1 MTSNVR
7 SFPCASFALKR
18 TTKPPPK
25 SRRNQLERETTGNR
39 RRNRLASSSSSPEL
53 SEANTNEKNE
63 RNENGEEKTNE
74 TIATS
79 TKTSRVVDFVAAWDL
94 LSGRLAES
102 SMLRSEDESDDI
114 ASSNSP
120 SREMLLAALAL
131 AIPKLQ
137 RMPSL
142 VLDDFNRRHEFR
154 TNRKEKDD
162 ELNGRCP
169 RERAVAMC
177 TQLIDLG
184 MDAECCSAGLLRDA
198 SLANEISLE
207 TIEQQLGSGVVR
219 VAHDCQ
225 RLRDLPERLRNN
237 NNNNNASS
245 ENTTTFNSNDTSSS
259 SSSTKNNNN
268 TNSNNNQ
275 KMLLCDDEYAEKM
288 RTFLLTF
295 HDQRAIVVELAS
307 RLDILQHSR
316 EIFKSTVR
324 LQQFALETMKVYAPL
339 ASALHCG
346 QLSAELEDAA
356 FRALFPK
363 SYESLDK
370 WLRQTEKDDARKLER
385 ARQVLLEKMSKDAVL
400 MRVLI
405 KDDEVYEELLKTSAK
420 MAKTSDDKKSGT
432 STSNSGSDGG
442 ENNNNYP
449 ASLRVALN
457 SALTVSAR
465 RKSRFSSMKKIL
477 RDGRDRAKLRD
488 LLGVRVILNP
498 QKGSIADIDLKSAD
512 MACYRAQQ
520 IAHAT
525 FSAVKG
531 RTKDYVAKPKKN
543 GYQSLHSA
551 LIVSDDTDD
560 TEDIEDDD
568 PSAKNKNDSPS
579 SSSSNDNNHNNNSHN
594 NGSRTTIEL
603 QIRTRRMHASA
614 EIGNAAHSSYKGG
627 FTEGDPGAAKTLK
640 DLVDAANIAA
650 YEKFGDF
657 TDDSLRY
664 EGGNDTYN
672 PDAEDALFRAFDVD
686 KSGSVSVEELKQ
698 TIETIWLNDDD
709 SDDVNDVYDDE
720 GENATTKTTT
730 ETAETLMK
738 MLDVDADG
746 KISPEEFKKFRE
758 FASTFKACSN
768 ADEKQSERIRK
779 AVEVEMSSVDDDDED
794 DEDDDGDEEEI
805 VVVDAII
812 ESTVKIDDGKSRIE
826 EGSGLASTS
835 NSARRRIIRGQQQ
848 QQQTQQK
855 VKDDDEID
863 VDRLVKEVISASGSF
878 DAISSSQDVSSDE
891 KEEKEEIL
899 QQSSSTTTMKTSIH
913 DVTDDDDIN
922 EKNEK
927 EDEEENDEE
936 KKEGATAAQPSS
948 SSPEKTISPDQIISQ
963 SYVLISDS
971 DASSRKA
978 REALKDPLGG
988 VVEWQLIW
996 DLQRAGRAETARQ
1009 LFYQRTTRTPSNV
1022 QLWEQWA
1029 RFELLQGDQERSR
1042 GLYKTALLHS
1052 EGDAA
1057 VRGASLR
1064 KWATMEFG
1072 AKNFEESTSL
1082 FKRCVSV
1089 YDDEICGPSLGSSSS
1104 LSSSSCDYP
1113 PKGEIMKNL
1122 VEGRLVALHA
1132 WAKGEFRRGNVE
1144 EARRVLKLCADHVN
1158 ETDTEPIARELCATE
1173 NVEYSSEIFK
1183 DVKILRASPHVAHLY
1198 AQLDES
1204 EGQLKPALRKYRF
1217 ASRIFPNDAYIL
1229 QSFAEALA
1237 RRGHVV
1243 NSRKTFKEAI
1253 EKFPQNHV
1261 LATSFAIAES
1271 KLFLSKGKE
1280 TVARSEFA
1288 RAASLAPWSV
1298 QVWSA
1303 WGQFEYAKSHV
1314 DAAKRLFERA
1324 VEAELGNSRAL
1335 IGLAKCYDEMELFDK
1350 CRETLELAMLSN
1362 PDSWGVFHESAKLY
1376 EKRGNAAK
1384 ASHLYNKA
1392 KALGMKTSV
1401 KKNNLLAPTNTTSTS
1416 YNNKNKRGTWAP
1428 DERNKTEEQAQ
1439 IAVDRIRARKYASG
1453 SGSGKRDPVV
1463 KFFDE
1468 RSSSSAFSADGGSA
1482 DDYYREAFPNAYEY
1496 DEEEDLVPAENDAS
1510 ASSGSNRRYNNK
1522 KN

>member
-1 MTSNVR
+1 MR
-7 SFPCASFALKR
+7 SFPRASFALQR
-18 TTKPPPK
+18 TTKPPP
-25 SRRNQLERETTGNR
+25 NQLERDRPTGNR

-79 TKTSRVVDFVAAWDL
+79 TKTSRVVDFVAAWDV
-94 LSGRLAES
+94 LSERLAES
-102 SMLRSEDESDDI
+102 SILRSEMDESDDV

-137 RMPSL
+137 RMPPIF
-142 VLDDFNRRHEFR
+142 LDDFNRRHEFR
-154 TNRKEKDD
+154 TNGKEKDD

-420 MAKTSDDKKSGT
+420 MAKTSDDKKSGNGIST
-432 STSNSGSDGG
+432 STSNSGGG
-442 ENNNNYP
+442 ENNNYP

-560 TEDIEDDD
+560 DNEDDD
-568 PSAKNKNDSPS
+568 PSEKSKNDSPS
-579 SSSSNDNNHNNNSHN
+579 SSSSYDNNHNNSHN

-848 QQQTQQK
+848 QQTQQK

-927 EDEEENDEE
+927 KDEEENDEE

-1158 ETDTEPIARELCATE
+1158 ETDTEPIARELCAME

>member
-1 MTSNVR
+1 MTTTSS
-7 SFPCASFALKR
+7 SFSFVSAAAKR
-18 TTKPPPK
+18 TTKPPS
-25 SRRNQLERETTGNR
+25 SRRNHLEHATGNR
-39 RRNRLASSSSSPEL
+39 RRNRRHASSSSSPL
-53 SEANTNEKNE
+53 SEANDEKNE
-63 RNENGEEKTNE
+63 DENEERMSE
-74 TIATS
+74 TIP

-94 LSGRLAES
+94 LSGRLSES
-102 SMLRSEDESDDI
+102 SIMRSEDESDEI
-114 ASSNSP
+114 ANAASP

-154 TNRKEKDD
+154 KNRKEKDD

-237 NNNNNASS
+237 NNNASS
-245 ENTTTFNSNDTSSS
+245 ANTTFNSNDTSSS
-259 SSSTKNNNN
+259 SSSTNNNN
-268 TNSNNNQ
+268 NNNSNNQ

-370 WLRQTEKDDARKLER
+370 WLRQTEKDDARKLKR

-420 MAKTSDDKKSGT
+420 MAKTTADSNRRSSDDKKKG
-432 STSNSGSDGG
+432 DGG
-442 ENNNNYP
+442 GENNNYP

-520 IAHAT
+520 IAHAA

-560 TEDIEDDD
+560 TDDIEDDD

-709 SDDVNDVYDDE
+709 SDDVNDVYDEE
-720 GENATTKTTT
+720 GENTTTKTTT

-794 DEDDDGDEEEI
+794 DEDDDGDEEEEEI
-805 VVVDAII
+805 VVVDAVL
-812 ESTVKIDDGKSRIE
+812 ESTVKIDDGKSMIE

-848 QQQTQQK
+848 QQTQQK
-855 VKDDDEID
+855 VKDNDEID

-899 QQSSSTTTMKTSIH
+899 QQSSSTIIH

-927 EDEEENDEE
+927 KDEE
-936 KKEGATAAQPSS
+936 KNDETKEGAKAAQPSS
-948 SSPEKTISPDQIISQ
+948 SSPEKTLSPDQIISQ

-978 REALKDPLGG
+978 REALKDPLGV

-1217 ASRIFPNDAYIL
+1217 ANRIFPNDAYIL

-1335 IGLAKCYDEMELFDK
+1335 IGLAKCHDEMELFDK

-1392 KALGMKTSV
+1392 KALGMKSSV
-1401 KKNNLLAPTNTTSTS
+1401 KKNNLLATTTTTSTS
-1416 YNNKNKRGTWAP
+1416 YNNRNKRGTWAP

-1496 DEEEDLVPAENDAS
+1496 DEEEDLVPAENDAF

>member
-1 MTSNVR
+1 MR
-7 SFPCASFALKR
+7 SFPRASFALQR
-18 TTKPPPK
+18 TTKPPP
-25 SRRNQLERETTGNR
+25 NQLERDRPTGNR

-79 TKTSRVVDFVAAWDL
+79 TKTSRVVDFVAAWDV
-94 LSGRLAES
+94 LSERLAES
-102 SMLRSEDESDDI
+102 SILRSEMDESDDV

-137 RMPSL
+137 RMPHI
-142 VLDDFNRRHEFR
+142 VLDDFNRRREFR
-154 TNRKEKDD
+154 AKNRKEKDD
-162 ELNGRCP
+162 ALNGRCP

-225 RLRDLPERLRNN
+225 RLRDLPERLRN

-560 TEDIEDDD
+560 DNEDDD
-568 PSAKNKNDSPS
+568 PSEKSKNDSPS
-579 SSSSNDNNHNNNSHN
+579 SSSSYDNNHNNSHN

-794 DEDDDGDEEEI
+794 DEDDDDDGDEEEI

-812 ESTVKIDDGKSRIE
+812 ESTVKIDDGKSIIE
-826 EGSGLASTS
+826 EGSGPASTS
-835 NSARRRIIRGQQQ
+835 NSARRRIIRGQ

-899 QQSSSTTTMKTSIH
+899 QQSSSTTTMKTSIR

-927 EDEEENDEE
+927 KGEEKNKEE
-936 KKEGATAAQPSS
+936 KKEGAKAAQPSS

-1104 LSSSSCDYP
+1104 SSSSSCDYP

-1243 NSRKTFKEAI
+1243 NSRKTFKETI

>member
-1 MTSNVR
+1 MTSNVS
-7 SFPCASFALKR
+7 SFSLAVVASQR
-18 TTKPPPK
+18 RTKPPPK
-25 SRRNQLERETTGNR
+25 SRRNQLERDATGNR
-39 RRNRLASSSSSPEL
+39 RRNRLASSSSSPGL
-53 SEANTNEKNE
+53 SEANNNEKNE
-63 RNENGEEKTNE
+63 SENEEKTNE
-74 TIATS
+74 TIAG

-102 SMLRSEDESDDI
+102 SVLRSEDESDDI

-137 RMPSL
+137 RMPPI

-237 NNNNNASS
+237 NNNNNNNASS
-245 ENTTTFNSNDTSSS
+245 PSANATFNSNDTSSS

-560 TEDIEDDD
+560 DNEDDD
-568 PSAKNKNDSPS
+568 PSEKSKNDSPS
-579 SSSSNDNNHNNNSHN
+579 SSSSYDNNHNNSHN

-709 SDDVNDVYDDE
+709 SDDVSDVYDEE

-848 QQQTQQK
+848 QTQQK

-927 EDEEENDEE
+927 KDEGENDEE

-1401 KKNNLLAPTNTTSTS
+1401 KKNNLLAPINTSSTS

-1510 ASSGSNRRYNNK
+1510 ASSGSNRRYNK

>member
-1 MTSNVR
+1 MTSNVS
-7 SFPCASFALKR
+7 SFSLAVVASQR
-18 TTKPPPK
+18 RTKPPPK
-25 SRRNQLERETTGNR
+25 SRRNQLERDTTGNR
-39 RRNRLASSSSSPEL
+39 RRNRLASSSSSPGL
-53 SEANTNEKNE
+53 SEANNNEKNE
-63 RNENGEEKTNE
+63 SENEEKTNE
-74 TIATS
+74 TIAG

-102 SMLRSEDESDDI
+102 SILRSEDESDDI

-137 RMPSL
+137 RMPPI

-225 RLRDLPERLRNN
+225 RLRDLPERLRN

-420 MAKTSDDKKSGT
+420 MAKTSDDKKSGNGI
-432 STSNSGSDGG
+432 STSNSNSGGG
-442 ENNNNYP
+442 ENNNYP

-560 TEDIEDDD
+560 DNEDDD
-568 PSAKNKNDSPS
+568 PSETSKNDSPS
-579 SSSSNDNNHNNNSHN
+579 SSSSYDNNHNNSHN

-720 GENATTKTTT
+720 GENATTKSTT

-848 QQQTQQK
+848 QQTQQK

-927 EDEEENDEE
+927 KDEGENDEE

>member
-7 SFPCASFALKR
+7 SFPRASFALQR
-18 TTKPPPK
+18 TTKPPP
-25 SRRNQLERETTGNR
+25 NQLERDRPTGNR

-79 TKTSRVVDFVAAWDL
+79 TKTSRVVDFVAAWDV
-94 LSGRLAES
+94 LSERLAES
-102 SMLRSEDESDDI
+102 SILRSEMDESDDV

-137 RMPSL
+137 RMPPI
-142 VLDDFNRRHEFR
+142 VLDDFNRRREFR
-154 TNRKEKDD
+154 RKGKDD

-237 NNNNNASS
+237 NNNNNNASS
-245 ENTTTFNSNDTSSS
+245 ANATTFNSNDTSSS

-560 TEDIEDDD
+560 DNEDDD
-568 PSAKNKNDSPS
+568 PSEKSKNDSPS
-579 SSSSNDNNHNNNSHN
+579 SSSSYDNNHNNNSHN

-794 DEDDDGDEEEI
+794 DEDDDDDGDEEEI

-812 ESTVKIDDGKSRIE
+812 ESTVKIDDGKSIIE
-826 EGSGLASTS
+826 EGSGPASTS
-835 NSARRRIIRGQQQ
+835 NSARRRIIRGQ

-878 DAISSSQDVSSDE
+878 DAISSSHDVSSDE

-899 QQSSSTTTMKTSIH
+899 QQSSSTTTMKTSIQ
-913 DVTDDDDIN
+913 DVTDDHDIN

-927 EDEEENDEE
+927 KGEEKNKEE
-936 KKEGATAAQPSS
+936 KKEGAKAAQPSS

-1392 KALGMKTSV
+1392 KALGMKSSV
-1401 KKNNLLAPTNTTSTS
+1401 KKNNLLATTNTTSTS

>member
-1 MTSNVR
+1 MTSRVR
-7 SFPCASFALKR
+7 SCSLANVSSKR
-18 TTKPPPK
+18 RTKDRP
-25 SRRNQLERETTGNR
+25 SRREHLERATGNR
-39 RRNRLASSSSSPEL
+39 RRNRRISSSSSAL
-53 SEANTNEKNE
+53 FDANNETNEDKNE
-63 RNENGEEKTNE
+63 EKTTNE
-74 TIATS
+74 TIAGT
-79 TKTSRVVDFVAAWDL
+79 TKTSRVVDFVAAWDV
-94 LSGRLAES
+94 LSGRLSES
-102 SMLRSEDESDDI
+102 SILRSEDESDDI

-137 RMPSL
+137 RMPHI

-154 TNRKEKDD
+154 AKNRKEKDD

-245 ENTTTFNSNDTSSS
+245 ANATTFNSNDTSSS

-420 MAKTSDDKKSGT
+420 MAKTTADSNRRSSDDKKKG
-432 STSNSGSDGG
+432 DGG
-442 ENNNNYP
+442 GENNNYP

-560 TEDIEDDD
+560 DNEDDD
-568 PSAKNKNDSPS
+568 PSEKSKNDSPS
-579 SSSSNDNNHNNNSHN
+579 SSSSYDNNHNNNSHN

-720 GENATTKTTT
+720 GENATTKSTT

-794 DEDDDGDEEEI
+794 DEDDDDDGDEEEI

-812 ESTVKIDDGKSRIE
+812 ESTVKIDDGKSIIE
-826 EGSGLASTS
+826 EGSGPASTS
-835 NSARRRIIRGQQQ
+835 NSARRRIIRGQ

-878 DAISSSQDVSSDE
+878 DAISSSHDVSSDE

-927 EDEEENDEE
+927 KGEEKNKEE
-936 KKEGATAAQPSS
+936 KKEGAKAAQPSS
-948 SSPEKTISPDQIISQ
+948 SSPEKNTKPGPNHLAIVRVDLRLGRFLSQ
-963 SYVLISDS
+963 GERSSER
-971 DASSRKA
+971 SSRRRRRVA
-978 REALKDPLGG
+978 TDLG
-988 VVEWQLIW
+988 LAKS
-996 DLQRAGRAETARQ
+996 RASGNCE
-1009 LFYQRTTRTPSNV
+1009 
-1022 QLWEQWA
+1022 
-1029 RFELLQGDQERSR
+1029 
-1042 GLYKTALLHS
+1042 
-1052 EGDAA
+1052 AA
-1057 VRGASLR
+1057 VLPAND
-1064 KWATMEFG
+1064 
-1072 AKNFEESTSL
+1072 KNA
-1082 FKRCVSV
+1082 V
-1089 YDDEICGPSLGSSSS
+1089 
-1104 LSSSSCDYP
+1104 
-1113 PKGEIMKNL
+1113 
-1122 VEGRLVALHA
+1122 
-1132 WAKGEFRRGNVE
+1132 
-1144 EARRVLKLCADHVN
+1144 
-1158 ETDTEPIARELCATE
+1158 
-1173 NVEYSSEIFK
+1173 
-1183 DVKILRASPHVAHLY
+1183 
-1198 AQLDES
+1198 
-1204 EGQLKPALRKYRF
+1204 
-1217 ASRIFPNDAYIL
+1217 
-1229 QSFAEALA
+1229 
-1237 RRGHVV
+1237 
-1243 NSRKTFKEAI
+1243 
-1253 EKFPQNHV
+1253 
-1261 LATSFAIAES
+1261 
-1271 KLFLSKGKE
+1271 
-1280 TVARSEFA
+1280 
-1288 RAASLAPWSV
+1288 
-1298 QVWSA
+1298 
-1303 WGQFEYAKSHV
+1303 
-1314 DAAKRLFERA
+1314 ERA
-1324 VEAELGNSRAL
+1324 VVG
-1335 IGLAKCYDEMELFDK
+1335 
-1350 CRETLELAMLSN
+1350 AM
-1362 PDSWGVFHESAKLY
+1362 GE
-1376 EKRGNAAK
+1376 
-1384 ASHLYNKA
+1384 
-1392 KALGMKTSV
+1392 
-1401 KKNNLLAPTNTTSTS
+1401 
-1416 YNNKNKRGTWAP
+1416 
-1428 DERNKTEEQAQ
+1428 
-1439 IAVDRIRARKYASG
+1439 I
-1453 SGSGKRDPVV
+1453 
-1463 KFFDE
+1463 
-1468 RSSSSAFSADGGSA
+1468 
-1482 DDYYREAFPNAYEY
+1482 
-1496 DEEEDLVPAENDAS
+1496 
-1510 ASSGSNRRYNNK
+1510 
-1522 KN
+1522 

>member
-7 SFPCASFALKR
+7 SFPRASFALQR
-18 TTKPPPK
+18 TTRPPPK
-25 SRRNQLERETTGNR
+25 SIRRNQLERGETTGNR

-53 SEANTNEKNE
+53 SEAKNNEKNE
-63 RNENGEEKTNE
+63 NEEKTNE
-74 TIATS
+74 TTATS
-79 TKTSRVVDFVAAWDL
+79 TKTSRVVDFVAAWDV
-94 LSGRLAES
+94 LSERLAES
-102 SMLRSEDESDDI
+102 SILRSEMDESDDV

-137 RMPSL
+137 RMPPI
-142 VLDDFNRRHEFR
+142 VLDDFKRRREFR
-154 TNRKEKDD
+154 TNGKEKDD

-169 RERAVAMC
+169 RERAVVMC

-420 MAKTSDDKKSGT
+420 MAKTSDDKKSGNGIST
-432 STSNSGSDGG
+432 STSNSGGG
-442 ENNNNYP
+442 ENNNYP

-560 TEDIEDDD
+560 DNEDDD
-568 PSAKNKNDSPS
+568 PSEKSKNDSPS
-579 SSSSNDNNHNNNSHN
+579 SSSSYDNNHNNNSHN

-720 GENATTKTTT
+720 GENATTKSTT

-812 ESTVKIDDGKSRIE
+812 ESTVKIDDGKSIIE
-826 EGSGLASTS
+826 EGSGPASTS
-835 NSARRRIIRGQQQ
+835 NSARRRIIRGQ

-878 DAISSSQDVSSDE
+878 DAISMSHDVSSDE

-927 EDEEENDEE
+927 KDEEENDEE

-1158 ETDTEPIARELCATE
+1158 ETDTEPIARELCAME

-1392 KALGMKTSV
+1392 KALGMKSSV
-1401 KKNNLLAPTNTTSTS
+1401 KKNNLLATTNTTSTS

>member
-1 MTSNVR
+1 MR
-7 SFPCASFALKR
+7 SFPRASFALQR
-18 TTKPPPK
+18 TTKPPP
-25 SRRNQLERETTGNR
+25 NQLERDRPTGNR

-79 TKTSRVVDFVAAWDL
+79 TKTSRVVDFVAAWDV
-94 LSGRLAES
+94 LSERLAES
-102 SMLRSEDESDDI
+102 SILRSEMDESDDV

-137 RMPSL
+137 RMPPI

-154 TNRKEKDD
+154 NTNRKEKDD

-225 RLRDLPERLRNN
+225 RLRDLPERLRN

-420 MAKTSDDKKSGT
+420 MAKTSDDKKSGNGIST
-432 STSNSGSDGG
+432 STSNSGGG
-442 ENNNNYP
+442 ENNNYP

-560 TEDIEDDD
+560 DNEDDD
-568 PSAKNKNDSPS
+568 PSEKSKNDSPS
-579 SSSSNDNNHNNNSHN
+579 SSSSYDNNHNNSHN

-779 AVEVEMSSVDDDDED
+779 AVEVEMSSVDHDDED

-835 NSARRRIIRGQQQ
+835 NSARRRIIRGQQ

-927 EDEEENDEE
+927 KDEEENDEE

-1158 ETDTEPIARELCATE
+1158 ETDTEPIARELCAME

>member
-1 MTSNVR
+1 MTTTTTR
-7 SFPCASFALKR
+7 SFSPFVASACSSSS
-18 TTKPPPK
+18 
-25 SRRNQLERETTGNR
+25 SRLNR
-39 RRNRLASSSSSPEL
+39 RRKHHHSEATKNRRRRHDVLVASSSSSPLFKDENNFD
-53 SEANTNEKNE
+53 ENEE
-63 RNENGEEKTNE
+63 RITNE
-74 TIATS
+74 TIAG

-94 LSGRLAES
+94 LSGRLSES
-102 SMLRSEDESDDI
+102 SIMRSEDESDDI

-237 NNNNNASS
+237 NNNNASS
-245 ENTTTFNSNDTSSS
+245 ANTTFNSNDTSSS
-259 SSSTKNNNN
+259 SSSTKNNN
-268 TNSNNNQ
+268 NSNNNQ

-420 MAKTSDDKKSGT
+420 MAKSSDDKKSGNGTST
-432 STSNSGSDGG
+432 STSNSGGG
-442 ENNNNYP
+442 ENNNYP

-560 TEDIEDDD
+560 TDDIEDDD
-568 PSAKNKNDSPS
+568 PSAKNKNDSPSSSS

-657 TDDSLRY
+657 TDNSLRY

-709 SDDVNDVYDDE
+709 SDDVNDVYDEE
-720 GENATTKTTT
+720 GENATTKSTT

-794 DEDDDGDEEEI
+794 DENDDGDEEEI
-805 VVVDAII
+805 VVVDAVI
-812 ESTVKIDDGKSRIE
+812 ESTVKIDDGKSIIE

-835 NSARRRIIRGQQQ
+835 NSARRRIIRGQQ

-899 QQSSSTTTMKTSIH
+899 QQSSTTTTMKTSIH

-927 EDEEENDEE
+927 KDEEKNNEG
-936 KKEGATAAQPSS
+936 KKEGAKAAQPSS

-988 VVEWQLIW
+988 VVEWQLVW

-1392 KALGMKTSV
+1392 KALGMKSSV
-1401 KKNNLLAPTNTTSTS
+1401 KKNNLHATTTSTSTS

-1510 ASSGSNRRYNNK
+1510 ASSGGNRRYNNK

>member
-1 MTSNVR
+1 MTSNVS
-7 SFPCASFALKR
+7 SFSLAVVALKR
-18 TTKPPPK
+18 RTKPPP
-25 SRRNQLERETTGNR
+25 SRRNHLEQTTGNR
-39 RRNRLASSSSSPEL
+39 RRNRRISSSSSTL
-53 SEANTNEKNE
+53 SETNNEKNE
-63 RNENGEEKTNE
+63 EENEEKMNE
-74 TIATS
+74 TMP

-94 LSGRLAES
+94 LSGRLSES
-102 SMLRSEDESDDI
+102 SIMRSEDESDDI

-154 TNRKEKDD
+154 TNRKEKED

-237 NNNNNASS
+237 NNNASS
-245 ENTTTFNSNDTSSS
+245 ANTTFNSNDTSSS
-259 SSSTKNNNN
+259 SSSTKNNN
-268 TNSNNNQ
+268 TNSNNQ
-275 KMLLCDDEYAEKM
+275 KMLLCDDEFAEKM

-420 MAKTSDDKKSGT
+420 MAKTTADSNRRSSDDKKKG
-432 STSNSGSDGG
+432 DGG
-442 ENNNNYP
+442 GENNNYP

-560 TEDIEDDD
+560 TDDIEDDD
-568 PSAKNKNDSPS
+568 PSEKNKNDSPS

-594 NGSRTTIEL
+594 NGSRTTVEL

-664 EGGNDTYN
+664 EGGDDTYN

-709 SDDVNDVYDDE
+709 SDDVNDVYDEE
-720 GENATTKTTT
+720 GENTTTKTTT

-779 AVEVEMSSVDDDDED
+779 AVEVEMSSVDDEDED

-805 VVVDAII
+805 VVVDAVI
-812 ESTVKIDDGKSRIE
+812 ESNVKIDDGKSMIE

-927 EDEEENDEE
+927 KDEE
-936 KKEGATAAQPSS
+936 KNDETKEGAKAAQPSS

-1089 YDDEICGPSLGSSSS
+1089 YDDEICGQSLGLSSS

-1392 KALGMKTSV
+1392 KALGMKSSV
-1401 KKNNLLAPTNTTSTS
+1401 KKNNLLATTTTTSTS

-1510 ASSGSNRRYNNK
+1510 ASSGSSRRYNNK

>member
-1 MTSNVR
+1 MTSNVS
-7 SFPCASFALKR
+7 SFSLAVVASQR
-18 TTKPPPK
+18 RTKPPPK
-25 SRRNQLERETTGNR
+25 SRRNQLERDATGNR
-39 RRNRLASSSSSPEL
+39 RRNRLASSSSSPGL
-53 SEANTNEKNE
+53 SEANNNEKNE
-63 RNENGEEKTNE
+63 SENEEKTNE
-74 TIATS
+74 TIAG

-137 RMPSL
+137 RMPPI

-225 RLRDLPERLRNN
+225 RLRDLPERLRN

-420 MAKTSDDKKSGT
+420 MAKTSDDKKSGNGI
-432 STSNSGSDGG
+432 STSNSNSGGG
-442 ENNNNYP
+442 ENNNYP

-560 TEDIEDDD
+560 DNEDDD
-568 PSAKNKNDSPS
+568 PSETSKNDSPS
-579 SSSSNDNNHNNNSHN
+579 SSSSYDNNHNNSHN

-848 QQQTQQK
+848 QQTQQK

-927 EDEEENDEE
+927 KDEEENDEE

-1401 KKNNLLAPTNTTSTS
+1401 KKNNLLAPTNTSSTS

-1510 ASSGSNRRYNNK
+1510 ASSGSNRRYNK

>member
-1 MTSNVR
+1 MTSTSS
-7 SFPCASFALKR
+7 SFSFVSAAAKR
-18 TTKPPPK
+18 TTKPPS
-25 SRRNQLERETTGNR
+25 SRRNHLEHATGNR
-39 RRNRLASSSSSPEL
+39 RRNRRHASSSSSPL
-53 SEANTNEKNE
+53 SEANDEKNE
-63 RNENGEEKTNE
+63 DENEERMSE
-74 TIATS
+74 TIP

-94 LSGRLAES
+94 LSGRLSES
-102 SMLRSEDESDDI
+102 SIMRSEDESDEI
-114 ASSNSP
+114 ANAASP

-154 TNRKEKDD
+154 KNRKEKDD

-237 NNNNNASS
+237 NNNASS
-245 ENTTTFNSNDTSSS
+245 ANTTFNSNDTSSS
-259 SSSTKNNNN
+259 SSSTNNNN
-268 TNSNNNQ
+268 NNNSNNQ

-370 WLRQTEKDDARKLER
+370 WLRQTEKDDARKLKR

-420 MAKTSDDKKSGT
+420 MAKTTADSNRRSSDDKKKG
-432 STSNSGSDGG
+432 DGG
-442 ENNNNYP
+442 GENNNYP

-520 IAHAT
+520 IAHAA

-560 TEDIEDDD
+560 TDDIEDDD

-709 SDDVNDVYDDE
+709 SDDVNDVYDEE
-720 GENATTKTTT
+720 GENTTTKTTT

-805 VVVDAII
+805 VVVDAVL
-812 ESTVKIDDGKSRIE
+812 ESTVKIDDGKSMIE

-848 QQQTQQK
+848 QQTQQK
-855 VKDDDEID
+855 VKDNDEID

-899 QQSSSTTTMKTSIH
+899 QQSSSTIIH

-927 EDEEENDEE
+927 KDEE
-936 KKEGATAAQPSS
+936 KNDETKEGAKAAQPSS
-948 SSPEKTISPDQIISQ
+948 SSPEKTLSPDQIISQ

-1271 KLFLSKGKE
+1271 KLFFSKGKE

-1376 EKRGNAAK
+1376 EKGGNAAK

-1392 KALGMKTSV
+1392 KALGMKSSV
-1401 KKNNLLAPTNTTSTS
+1401 KKNNLLATTTTTSTS

-1496 DEEEDLVPAENDAS
+1496 DEEEDLVPAENDAF

>member
-1 MTSNVR
+1 MTSNVS
-7 SFPCASFALKR
+7 SFPLAFVALQR
-18 TTKPPPK
+18 TTKERL
-25 SRRNQLERETTGNR
+25 SRRNHLEQVTGNR
-39 RRNRLASSSSSPEL
+39 RRNRRISSSSSPL
-53 SEANTNEKNE
+53 SETNNEKNE
-63 RNENGEEKTNE
+63 DENEEKISE
-74 TIATS
+74 TMPN
-79 TKTSRVVDFVAAWDL
+79 KTSRVVDFVAAWDL
-94 LSGRLAES
+94 LSGRLSES
-102 SMLRSEDESDDI
+102 SIMRSEDESDDI
-114 ASSNSP
+114 ANSNSP

-237 NNNNNASS
+237 NNNASS
-245 ENTTTFNSNDTSSS
+245 ANTTFNSNDTSSS
-259 SSSTKNNNN
+259 SSSTKNNN
-268 TNSNNNQ
+268 TNSNNQ

-420 MAKTSDDKKSGT
+420 MAKTSDDKKSGNGTST
-432 STSNSGSDGG
+432 STSNSGGG
-442 ENNNNYP
+442 ENNNYP

-560 TEDIEDDD
+560 TDDIEDDD

-664 EGGNDTYN
+664 EGGDDTYN

-709 SDDVNDVYDDE
+709 SDDVNDVYDEE
-720 GENATTKTTT
+720 GENTTTKTTT

-779 AVEVEMSSVDDDDED
+779 AVEVEMSSVDDEDED

-805 VVVDAII
+805 VVVDAVI
-812 ESTVKIDDGKSRIE
+812 ESNVKIDDGKSMIE

-899 QQSSSTTTMKTSIH
+899 QQSSSTIIH

-927 EDEEENDEE
+927 KDEE
-936 KKEGATAAQPSS
+936 KNDETKEGAKAAQPSS

-1132 WAKGEFRRGNVE
+1132 WAKGEFRRDNVE

-1158 ETDTEPIARELCATE
+1158 ETDTEPIVRELCATE

-1392 KALGMKTSV
+1392 KALGMKSSV
-1401 KKNNLLAPTNTTSTS
+1401 KKNNLLATTTTTSTS

-1510 ASSGSNRRYNNK
+1510 ASSGSSRRYNNK

>member
-1 MTSNVR
+1 MTTTSS
-7 SFPCASFALKR
+7 SFSFVSAAAKR
-18 TTKPPPK
+18 TTKPPS
-25 SRRNQLERETTGNR
+25 SRRNHLEHATGNR
-39 RRNRLASSSSSPEL
+39 RRNRRHASSSSSPL
-53 SEANTNEKNE
+53 SEANDEKNE
-63 RNENGEEKTNE
+63 DENEERMSE
-74 TIATS
+74 TIP

-94 LSGRLAES
+94 LSGRLSES
-102 SMLRSEDESDDI
+102 SIMRSEDESDEI
-114 ASSNSP
+114 ANAASP

-154 TNRKEKDD
+154 KNRKEKDD

-237 NNNNNASS
+237 NNNASS
-245 ENTTTFNSNDTSSS
+245 ANTTFNSNDTSSS
-259 SSSTKNNNN
+259 SSSTNNNN
-268 TNSNNNQ
+268 NNNSNNQ

-370 WLRQTEKDDARKLER
+370 WLRQTEKDDARKLKR

-420 MAKTSDDKKSGT
+420 MAKTTADSNRRSSDDKKKG
-432 STSNSGSDGG
+432 DGG
-442 ENNNNYP
+442 GENNNYP

-520 IAHAT
+520 IAHVT

-560 TEDIEDDD
+560 TDDIEDDD

-709 SDDVNDVYDDE
+709 SDDVNDVYDEE
-720 GENATTKTTT
+720 GENTTTKTTT

-805 VVVDAII
+805 VVVDAVL
-812 ESTVKIDDGKSRIE
+812 ESTVKIDDGKSMIE

-848 QQQTQQK
+848 QQTQQK
-855 VKDDDEID
+855 VKDNDEID

-899 QQSSSTTTMKTSIH
+899 QQSSSTIIH

-927 EDEEENDEE
+927 KDEE
-936 KKEGATAAQPSS
+936 KNDETKEGAKAAQPSS
-948 SSPEKTISPDQIISQ
+948 SSPEKTLSPDQIISQ

-1392 KALGMKTSV
+1392 KALGMKSSV
-1401 KKNNLLAPTNTTSTS
+1401 KKNNLLATTTTTSTS

-1496 DEEEDLVPAENDAS
+1496 DEEEDLVPAENDAF

>member
-1 MTSNVR
+1 MR
-7 SFPCASFALKR
+7 SFPRASFALQR
-18 TTKPPPK
+18 TTKPPP
-25 SRRNQLERETTGNR
+25 NQLERDRPTGNR

-79 TKTSRVVDFVAAWDL
+79 TKTSRVVDFVAAWDV
-94 LSGRLAES
+94 LSERLAES
-102 SMLRSEDESDDI
+102 SILRSEMDESDDV

-137 RMPSL
+137 RMPPI

-154 TNRKEKDD
+154 NTNRKEKDD

-225 RLRDLPERLRNN
+225 RLRDLPERLRN

-420 MAKTSDDKKSGT
+420 MAKTSDDKKSGNGIST
-432 STSNSGSDGG
+432 STSNSGGG
-442 ENNNNYP
+442 ENNNYP

-560 TEDIEDDD
+560 DNEDDD
-568 PSAKNKNDSPS
+568 PSEKSKNDSPS
-579 SSSSNDNNHNNNSHN
+579 SSSSYDNNHNNSHN

-848 QQQTQQK
+848 QQTQQK

-927 EDEEENDEE
+927 KDEEENDEE

-1158 ETDTEPIARELCATE
+1158 ETDTEPIARELCAME

>member
-1 MTSNVR
+1 MT
-7 SFPCASFALKR
+7 
-18 TTKPPPK
+18 
-25 SRRNQLERETTGNR
+25 
-39 RRNRLASSSSSPEL
+39 
-53 SEANTNEKNE
+53 
-63 RNENGEEKTNE
+63 
-74 TIATS
+74 
-79 TKTSRVVDFVAAWDL
+79 
-94 LSGRLAES
+94 
-102 SMLRSEDESDDI
+102 I

-137 RMPSL
+137 RMPHI
-142 VLDDFNRRHEFR
+142 VLDDFNRRREFR
-154 TNRKEKDD
+154 AKNRKEKDD
-162 ELNGRCP
+162 ALNGRCP

-245 ENTTTFNSNDTSSS
+245 ANATTFNSNDTSSS

-560 TEDIEDDD
+560 DNEDDD
-568 PSAKNKNDSPS
+568 PSEKSKNDSPS
-579 SSSSNDNNHNNNSHN
+579 SSSSYDNNHNNNSHN

-720 GENATTKTTT
+720 GENATTKSTT

-794 DEDDDGDEEEI
+794 DEG
-805 VVVDAII
+805 
-812 ESTVKIDDGKSRIE
+812 
-826 EGSGLASTS
+826 
-835 NSARRRIIRGQQQ
+835 RRR
-848 QQQTQQK
+848 
-855 VKDDDEID
+855 
-863 VDRLVKEVISASGSF
+863 
-878 DAISSSQDVSSDE
+878 
-891 KEEKEEIL
+891 
-899 QQSSSTTTMKTSIH
+899 
-913 DVTDDDDIN
+913 
-922 EKNEK
+922 
-927 EDEEENDEE
+927 
-936 KKEGATAAQPSS
+936 
-948 SSPEKTISPDQIISQ
+948 
-963 SYVLISDS
+963 
-971 DASSRKA
+971 
-978 REALKDPLGG
+978 
-988 VVEWQLIW
+988 
-996 DLQRAGRAETARQ
+996 
-1009 LFYQRTTRTPSNV
+1009 
-1022 QLWEQWA
+1022 
-1029 RFELLQGDQERSR
+1029 
-1042 GLYKTALLHS
+1042 
-1052 EGDAA
+1052 
-1057 VRGASLR
+1057 
-1064 KWATMEFG
+1064 
-1072 AKNFEESTSL
+1072 
-1082 FKRCVSV
+1082 
-1089 YDDEICGPSLGSSSS
+1089 
-1104 LSSSSCDYP
+1104 
-1113 PKGEIMKNL
+1113 
-1122 VEGRLVALHA
+1122 
-1132 WAKGEFRRGNVE
+1132 RRG
-1144 EARRVLKLCADHVN
+1144 RDR
-1158 ETDTEPIARELCATE
+1158 
-1173 NVEYSSEIFK
+1173 
-1183 DVKILRASPHVAHLY
+1183 
-1198 AQLDES
+1198 
-1204 EGQLKPALRKYRF
+1204 
-1217 ASRIFPNDAYIL
+1217 
-1229 QSFAEALA
+1229 
-1237 RRGHVV
+1237 
-1243 NSRKTFKEAI
+1243 
-1253 EKFPQNHV
+1253 
-1261 LATSFAIAES
+1261 
-1271 KLFLSKGKE
+1271 
-1280 TVARSEFA
+1280 
-1288 RAASLAPWSV
+1288 
-1298 QVWSA
+1298 
-1303 WGQFEYAKSHV
+1303 
-1314 DAAKRLFERA
+1314 
-1324 VEAELGNSRAL
+1324 
-1335 IGLAKCYDEMELFDK
+1335 
-1350 CRETLELAMLSN
+1350 CR
-1362 PDSWGVFHESAKLY
+1362 
-1376 EKRGNAAK
+1376 
-1384 ASHLYNKA
+1384 
-1392 KALGMKTSV
+1392 
-1401 KKNNLLAPTNTTSTS
+1401 
-1416 YNNKNKRGTWAP
+1416 
-1428 DERNKTEEQAQ
+1428 
-1439 IAVDRIRARKYASG
+1439 
-1453 SGSGKRDPVV
+1453 
-1463 KFFDE
+1463 
-1468 RSSSSAFSADGGSA
+1468 
-1482 DDYYREAFPNAYEY
+1482 
-1496 DEEEDLVPAENDAS
+1496 
-1510 ASSGSNRRYNNK
+1510 
-1522 KN
+1522 

>member
-7 SFPCASFALKR
+7 SFPRASFALQR
-18 TTKPPPK
+18 TTKPPP
-25 SRRNQLERETTGNR
+25 NQLERDRPTGNR

-79 TKTSRVVDFVAAWDL
+79 TKTSRVVDFVAAWDV
-94 LSGRLAES
+94 LSERLAES
-102 SMLRSEDESDDI
+102 SILRSEMDESDDV

-137 RMPSL
+137 RMPPI

-154 TNRKEKDD
+154 NTNRKEKDD

-225 RLRDLPERLRNN
+225 RLRDLPERLRN

-560 TEDIEDDD
+560 DNEDDD
-568 PSAKNKNDSPS
+568 PSEKSKNDSPS
-579 SSSSNDNNHNNNSHN
+579 SSSSYDNNHNNSHN

-848 QQQTQQK
+848 QTQQK

-927 EDEEENDEE
+927 KDEGENDEE

-1158 ETDTEPIARELCATE
+1158 ETDTEPIARELCAME

-1392 KALGMKTSV
+1392 KALGMKSSV
-1401 KKNNLLAPTNTTSTS
+1401 KKNNLLATTNTTSTS

>member
-1 MTSNVR
+1 MTSTSS
-7 SFPCASFALKR
+7 SFSFVSAAAKR
-18 TTKPPPK
+18 TTKPPS
-25 SRRNQLERETTGNR
+25 SRRNHLEHATGNR
-39 RRNRLASSSSSPEL
+39 RRNRRHASSSSSPL
-53 SEANTNEKNE
+53 SEANDEKNE
-63 RNENGEEKTNE
+63 DENEERMSE
-74 TIATS
+74 TIP

-94 LSGRLAES
+94 LSGRLSES
-102 SMLRSEDESDDI
+102 SIMRSEDESDEI
-114 ASSNSP
+114 ANAASP

-154 TNRKEKDD
+154 KNRKEKDD

-237 NNNNNASS
+237 NNNASS
-245 ENTTTFNSNDTSSS
+245 ANTTFNSNDTSSS
-259 SSSTKNNNN
+259 SSSTNNNN
-268 TNSNNNQ
+268 NNNSNNQ
-275 KMLLCDDEYAEKM
+275 KTLLCDDEYAEKM

-370 WLRQTEKDDARKLER
+370 WLRQTEKDDARKLKR

-420 MAKTSDDKKSGT
+420 MAKTTADSNRRSSDDKKKG
-432 STSNSGSDGG
+432 DGG
-442 ENNNNYP
+442 GENNNYP

-520 IAHAT
+520 IAHAA

-560 TEDIEDDD
+560 TDDIEDDD

-805 VVVDAII
+805 VVVDAVL
-812 ESTVKIDDGKSRIE
+812 ESTVKIDDGKSMIE

-848 QQQTQQK
+848 QQTQQK
-855 VKDDDEID
+855 VKDNDEID

-899 QQSSSTTTMKTSIH
+899 QQSSSTIIH

-927 EDEEENDEE
+927 KDEE
-936 KKEGATAAQPSS
+936 KNDETKEGAKAAQPSS
-948 SSPEKTISPDQIISQ
+948 SSPEKTLSPDQIISQ

-1392 KALGMKTSV
+1392 KALGMKSSV
-1401 KKNNLLAPTNTTSTS
+1401 KKNNLLATTTTTSTS

-1496 DEEEDLVPAENDAS
+1496 DEEEDLVPAENDAF

>member
-1 MTSNVR
+1 MTSNVS
-7 SFPCASFALKR
+7 SFSLAVVASQR
-18 TTKPPPK
+18 RTKPPPK
-25 SRRNQLERETTGNR
+25 SRRNQLERDATGNR
-39 RRNRLASSSSSPEL
+39 RRNRLASSSSSPGL
-53 SEANTNEKNE
+53 SEANNNEKNE
-63 RNENGEEKTNE
+63 SENEEKTNE
-74 TIATS
+74 TIAG

-137 RMPSL
+137 RMPPI

-154 TNRKEKDD
+154 NTNRKEKDD

-225 RLRDLPERLRNN
+225 RLRDLPERLRN

-420 MAKTSDDKKSGT
+420 MAKTSDDKKSGNGIST
-432 STSNSGSDGG
+432 STSNSGGG
-442 ENNNNYP
+442 ENNNYP

-560 TEDIEDDD
+560 DNEDDD
-568 PSAKNKNDSPS
+568 PSETSKNDSPS
-579 SSSSNDNNHNNNSHN
+579 SSSSYDNNHNNSHN

-812 ESTVKIDDGKSRIE
+812 ESTVKIDDGKSIIE
-826 EGSGLASTS
+826 EGSGPASTS
-835 NSARRRIIRGQQQ
+835 NSARRRIIRGQ

-927 EDEEENDEE
+927 KDEEENDEE

-996 DLQRAGRAETARQ
+996 DLQRAGRSETARQ

>member
-1 MTSNVR
+1 MR
-7 SFPCASFALKR
+7 SFPRASFALQR
-18 TTKPPPK
+18 TTKPPP
-25 SRRNQLERETTGNR
+25 NQLERDRPTGNR

-79 TKTSRVVDFVAAWDL
+79 TKTSRVVDFVAAWDV
-94 LSGRLAES
+94 LSERLAES
-102 SMLRSEDESDDI
+102 SILRSEMDESDDV

-137 RMPSL
+137 RMPPI

-154 TNRKEKDD
+154 NTNRKEKDD

-225 RLRDLPERLRNN
+225 RLRDLPERLRN

-420 MAKTSDDKKSGT
+420 MAKTSDDKKSGNGIST
-432 STSNSGSDGG
+432 STSNSGGG
-442 ENNNNYP
+442 ENNNYP

-560 TEDIEDDD
+560 DNEDDD
-568 PSAKNKNDSPS
+568 PSEKSKNDSPS
-579 SSSSNDNNHNNNSHN
+579 SSSSYDNNHNNSHN

-794 DEDDDGDEEEI
+794 DDDDDGDEEEI

-835 NSARRRIIRGQQQ
+835 NSARRRIIRGQQ

-927 EDEEENDEE
+927 KDEEENDEE

-1158 ETDTEPIARELCATE
+1158 ETDTEPIARELCAME

>member
-1 MTSNVR
+1 MTSRVR
-7 SFPCASFALKR
+7 SCSLANVSSKR
-18 TTKPPPK
+18 RTKDRP
-25 SRRNQLERETTGNR
+25 SRREHLERATGNR
-39 RRNRLASSSSSPEL
+39 RRNRRISSSSSAL
-53 SEANTNEKNE
+53 FDANNETNEDKN
-63 RNENGEEKTNE
+63 EEKTTSE
-74 TIATS
+74 TIAGT
-79 TKTSRVVDFVAAWDL
+79 TKTSRVVDFVAAWDV
-94 LSGRLAES
+94 LSGRLSES
-102 SMLRSEDESDDI
+102 SMLRSEEDESDDI

-137 RMPSL
+137 RMPHI
-142 VLDDFNRRHEFR
+142 VLDDFNRRREFR
-154 TNRKEKDD
+154 AKNRKEKDD
-162 ELNGRCP
+162 ALNGRCP

-245 ENTTTFNSNDTSSS
+245 ANATTFNSNDTSSS
-259 SSSTKNNNN
+259 SSSTKNNNT

-560 TEDIEDDD
+560 DNEDDD
-568 PSAKNKNDSPS
+568 PSEKSKNDSPS
-579 SSSSNDNNHNNNSHN
+579 SSSSYDNNHNNNSHN

-720 GENATTKTTT
+720 GENATTKSTT

-794 DEDDDGDEEEI
+794 DEDDDDDEEEI

-812 ESTVKIDDGKSRIE
+812 ESTVKIDDGKSIIE
-826 EGSGLASTS
+826 EGSGPASTS
-835 NSARRRIIRGQQQ
+835 NSARRRIIRGQ

-878 DAISSSQDVSSDE
+878 DAISSSHDVSSDE

-927 EDEEENDEE
+927 KGEEKNKEE
-936 KKEGATAAQPSS
+936 KKEGAKAAQPSS

-1392 KALGMKTSV
+1392 KALGMKSSV
-1401 KKNNLLAPTNTTSTS
+1401 KKNNLLATTNTTSTS

>member
-1 MTSNVR
+1 MTTTSS
-7 SFPCASFALKR
+7 SFSFVSAAAKR
-18 TTKPPPK
+18 TTKPPS
-25 SRRNQLERETTGNR
+25 SRRNHLEHATGNR
-39 RRNRLASSSSSPEL
+39 RRNRRHASSSSSPL
-53 SEANTNEKNE
+53 SEANDEKNE
-63 RNENGEEKTNE
+63 DENEERMSE
-74 TIATS
+74 TIP

-94 LSGRLAES
+94 LSGRLSES
-102 SMLRSEDESDDI
+102 SIMRSEDESDEI
-114 ASSNSP
+114 ANAASP

-154 TNRKEKDD
+154 KNRKEKDD

-237 NNNNNASS
+237 NNNASS
-245 ENTTTFNSNDTSSS
+245 ANTTFNSNDTSSS
-259 SSSTKNNNN
+259 SSSTNNNN
-268 TNSNNNQ
+268 NNNSNNQ

-370 WLRQTEKDDARKLER
+370 WLRQTEKDDARKLKR

-420 MAKTSDDKKSGT
+420 MAKTTADSNRRSSDDKKKG
-432 STSNSGSDGG
+432 DGG
-442 ENNNNYP
+442 GENNNYP

-520 IAHAT
+520 IAHAA

-560 TEDIEDDD
+560 TDDIEDDD

-709 SDDVNDVYDDE
+709 SDDVNDVYDEE
-720 GENATTKTTT
+720 GENTTTKTTT

-805 VVVDAII
+805 VVVDAVL
-812 ESTVKIDDGKSRIE
+812 ESTVKIDDGKSMIE

-848 QQQTQQK
+848 QQTQQK
-855 VKDDDEID
+855 VKDNDEID

-899 QQSSSTTTMKTSIH
+899 QQSSSTIIH

-927 EDEEENDEE
+927 KDEE
-936 KKEGATAAQPSS
+936 KNDETKEGAKAAQPSS
-948 SSPEKTISPDQIISQ
+948 SSPEKTLSPDQIISQ

-1392 KALGMKTSV
+1392 KALGMKSSV
-1401 KKNNLLAPTNTTSTS
+1401 KKNNLLATTTTTSTS

-1496 DEEEDLVPAENDAS
+1496 DEEEDLVPAENDAF

>member
-1 MTSNVR
+1 MTSNVS
-7 SFPCASFALKR
+7 SFSLAVVASQR
-18 TTKPPPK
+18 RTKPPPK
-25 SRRNQLERETTGNR
+25 SRRNQLERDATGNR
-39 RRNRLASSSSSPEL
+39 RRNRLASSSSSPGL
-53 SEANTNEKNE
+53 SEANNNEKNE
-63 RNENGEEKTNE
+63 SENEEKTNE
-74 TIATS
+74 TIAG

-137 RMPSL
+137 RMPPI

-225 RLRDLPERLRNN
+225 RLRDLPERLRN

-420 MAKTSDDKKSGT
+420 MAKSSDDKKSGNGT
-432 STSNSGSDGG
+432 STSNSNSGGG
-442 ENNNNYP
+442 ENNNYP

-560 TEDIEDDD
+560 DNEDDD
-568 PSAKNKNDSPS
+568 PSEKSKNDSPS
-579 SSSSNDNNHNNNSHN
+579 SPSSNDNNHNNNSHN

-835 NSARRRIIRGQQQ
+835 NSVRRRIIRGQ

-913 DVTDDDDIN
+913 DVTADDDIN

-927 EDEEENDEE
+927 KDEEENDEE

-1401 KKNNLLAPTNTTSTS
+1401 KKNNLLAPTNTSSTS

>member
-1 MTSNVR
+1 MTSTSS
-7 SFPCASFALKR
+7 SFSFVSAAAKR
-18 TTKPPPK
+18 TTKPPS
-25 SRRNQLERETTGNR
+25 SRRNHLEHATGNR
-39 RRNRLASSSSSPEL
+39 RRNRRHASSSSSPL
-53 SEANTNEKNE
+53 SEANDEKNE
-63 RNENGEEKTNE
+63 DENEERMSE
-74 TIATS
+74 TIP

-94 LSGRLAES
+94 LSGRLSES
-102 SMLRSEDESDDI
+102 SIMRSEDESDEI
-114 ASSNSP
+114 ANAASP

-154 TNRKEKDD
+154 KNRKEKDD

-237 NNNNNASS
+237 NNNASS
-245 ENTTTFNSNDTSSS
+245 ANTTFNSNDTSSS
-259 SSSTKNNNN
+259 SSSTNNNN
-268 TNSNNNQ
+268 NNNSNNQ

-370 WLRQTEKDDARKLER
+370 WLRQTEKDDARKLKR

-420 MAKTSDDKKSGT
+420 MAKTTADSNRRSSDDKKKG
-432 STSNSGSDGG
+432 DGG
-442 ENNNNYP
+442 GENNNYP

-520 IAHAT
+520 IAHAA

-560 TEDIEDDD
+560 TDDIEDDD

-709 SDDVNDVYDDE
+709 SDDVNDVYDEE
-720 GENATTKTTT
+720 GENTTTKTTT

-794 DEDDDGDEEEI
+794 DEDDDGDEEEEEI
-805 VVVDAII
+805 VVVDAVL
-812 ESTVKIDDGKSRIE
+812 ESTVKIDDGKSMIE

-848 QQQTQQK
+848 QQTQQK
-855 VKDDDEID
+855 VKDNDEID

-899 QQSSSTTTMKTSIH
+899 QQSSSTIIH

-927 EDEEENDEE
+927 KDEE
-936 KKEGATAAQPSS
+936 KNDETKEGAKAAQPSS
-948 SSPEKTISPDQIISQ
+948 SSPEKTLSPDQIISQ

-1392 KALGMKTSV
+1392 KALGMKSSV
-1401 KKNNLLAPTNTTSTS
+1401 KKNNLLATTTTTSTS

-1496 DEEEDLVPAENDAS
+1496 DEEEDLVPAENDAF

>member
-7 SFPCASFALKR
+7 SFPRASFALQR
-18 TTKPPPK
+18 TTKPPP
-25 SRRNQLERETTGNR
+25 NQLERDRPTGNR

-79 TKTSRVVDFVAAWDL
+79 TKTSRVVDFVAAWDV
-94 LSGRLAES
+94 LSERLAES
-102 SMLRSEDESDDI
+102 SILRSEMDESDDV

-137 RMPSL
+137 RMPPI

-154 TNRKEKDD
+154 NTNRKEKDD

-225 RLRDLPERLRNN
+225 RLRDLPERLRN

-420 MAKTSDDKKSGT
+420 MTKTSDDKKSGNGIST
-432 STSNSGSDGG
+432 STSNSGGG
-442 ENNNNYP
+442 ENNNYP

-560 TEDIEDDD
+560 DNEGDD
-568 PSAKNKNDSPS
+568 PSEKSKNDSPS
-579 SSSSNDNNHNNNSHN
+579 SSSSYDNNHNNSHN

-848 QQQTQQK
+848 QQTQQK

-927 EDEEENDEE
+927 KDEEENDEE

-1158 ETDTEPIARELCATE
+1158 ETDTEPIARELCAME

>member
-1 MTSNVR
+1 MTSNVS
-7 SFPCASFALKR
+7 SFSLAVVALQR
-18 TTKPPPK
+18 RTKPPPK
-25 SRRNQLERETTGNR
+25 SRRNQLERDATGNR
-39 RRNRLASSSSSPEL
+39 RRNRLASSSSSPGL
-53 SEANTNEKNE
+53 SEANNNEKNE
-63 RNENGEEKTNE
+63 SENEEKTNE
-74 TIATS
+74 TIAG

-137 RMPSL
+137 RMPPI

-225 RLRDLPERLRNN
+225 RLRDLPERLRN

-405 KDDEVYEELLKTSAK
+405 KDDEVYEDLLKTSAK
-420 MAKTSDDKKSGT
+420 MAKTSDDKKSGNGIST
-432 STSNSGSDGG
+432 STSNSGGG
-442 ENNNNYP
+442 ENNNYP

-560 TEDIEDDD
+560 DNEDDD
-568 PSAKNKNDSPS
+568 PSEKSKNDSPS
-579 SSSSNDNNHNNNSHN
+579 SSSSYDNNHNNSHN

-848 QQQTQQK
+848 QQTQQK

-927 EDEEENDEE
+927 KDEGENDEE

-1198 AQLDES
+1198 AQLDGS

-1335 IGLAKCYDEMELFDK
+1335 IGLAKCYDKIELFDK

>member
-7 SFPCASFALKR
+7 SFPRASFALQR
-18 TTKPPPK
+18 TTKPPP
-25 SRRNQLERETTGNR
+25 NQLERDRPTGNR

-53 SEANTNEKNE
+53 SEAKNNEKNE
-63 RNENGEEKTNE
+63 NEEKTNE
-74 TIATS
+74 TTATS
-79 TKTSRVVDFVAAWDL
+79 TKTSRVVDFVAAWDV
-94 LSGRLAES
+94 LSERLAES
-102 SMLRSEDESDDI
+102 SILRSEMDESDDV

-137 RMPSL
+137 RMPHI
-142 VLDDFNRRHEFR
+142 VLDDFNRRREFR
-154 TNRKEKDD
+154 AKNRKEKDD
-162 ELNGRCP
+162 ALNGRCP

-420 MAKTSDDKKSGT
+420 MAKTSDDKKSGNGIST
-432 STSNSGSDGG
+432 STSNSGGG
-442 ENNNNYP
+442 ENNNYP

-560 TEDIEDDD
+560 DNEDDD
-568 PSAKNKNDSPS
+568 PSEKSKNDSPS
-579 SSSSNDNNHNNNSHN
+579 SPSSNDNNHNNNSHN

-848 QQQTQQK
+848 QQTQQK

-899 QQSSSTTTMKTSIH
+899 QQSSSTTTMKTSIR

-927 EDEEENDEE
+927 KDEEENDEE

-1392 KALGMKTSV
+1392 KALGMKSSV
-1401 KKNNLLAPTNTTSTS
+1401 KKNNLLATTNTTSTS

>member
-1 MTSNVR
+1 MR
-7 SFPCASFALKR
+7 SFPRASFALQR
-18 TTKPPPK
+18 TTKPPP
-25 SRRNQLERETTGNR
+25 NQLERDRPTGNR

-79 TKTSRVVDFVAAWDL
+79 TKTSRVVDFVAAWDV
-94 LSGRLAES
+94 LSERLAES
-102 SMLRSEDESDDI
+102 SILRSEMDESDDV

-137 RMPSL
+137 RMPPI

-154 TNRKEKDD
+154 NTNRKEKDD

-225 RLRDLPERLRNN
+225 RLRDLPERLRN

-420 MAKTSDDKKSGT
+420 MAKTSDDKKSGNGIST
-432 STSNSGSDGG
+432 STSNSGGG
-442 ENNNNYP
+442 ENNNYP

-560 TEDIEDDD
+560 DNEDDD
-568 PSAKNKNDSPS
+568 PSEKSKNDSPS
-579 SSSSNDNNHNNNSHN
+579 SSSSYDNNHNNSHN

-779 AVEVEMSSVDDDDED
+779 AVEVEMSSVVDDDED

-835 NSARRRIIRGQQQ
+835 NSARRRIIRGQQ

-927 EDEEENDEE
+927 KDEEENDEE

-1158 ETDTEPIARELCATE
+1158 ETDTEPIARELCAME

>member
-1 MTSNVR
+1 MTSTSS
-7 SFPCASFALKR
+7 SFSFVSAAAKR
-18 TTKPPPK
+18 TTKPPS
-25 SRRNQLERETTGNR
+25 SRRNHLEHATGNR
-39 RRNRLASSSSSPEL
+39 RRNRRHASSSSSPL
-53 SEANTNEKNE
+53 SEANDEKNE
-63 RNENGEEKTNE
+63 DENEERMSE
-74 TIATS
+74 TIP

-94 LSGRLAES
+94 LSGRLSES
-102 SMLRSEDESDDI
+102 SIMRSEDESDEI
-114 ASSNSP
+114 ANAASP

-154 TNRKEKDD
+154 KNRKEKDD

-237 NNNNNASS
+237 NNNASS
-245 ENTTTFNSNDTSSS
+245 ANTTFNSNDTSSS
-259 SSSTKNNNN
+259 SSSTNNNN
-268 TNSNNNQ
+268 NNNSNNQ

-370 WLRQTEKDDARKLER
+370 WLRQTEKDDARKLKR

-420 MAKTSDDKKSGT
+420 MAKTTADSNRRSSDDKKKG
-432 STSNSGSDGG
+432 DGG
-442 ENNNNYP
+442 GENNNYP

-520 IAHAT
+520 IAHAA

-560 TEDIEDDD
+560 TDDIEDDD

-709 SDDVNDVYDDE
+709 SDDVNDVYDEE
-720 GENATTKTTT
+720 GENTTTKTTT

-805 VVVDAII
+805 VVVDAVL
-812 ESTVKIDDGKSRIE
+812 ESTVKIDDGKSMIE

-848 QQQTQQK
+848 QQTQQK
-855 VKDDDEID
+855 VKDNDEID

-899 QQSSSTTTMKTSIH
+899 QQSSSTIIH

-927 EDEEENDEE
+927 KDEE
-936 KKEGATAAQPSS
+936 KNDETKEGAKAAQPSS
-948 SSPEKTISPDQIISQ
+948 SSPEKTLSPDQIISQ

-1173 NVEYSSEIFK
+1173 NVEYSSETFK

-1392 KALGMKTSV
+1392 KALGMKSSV
-1401 KKNNLLAPTNTTSTS
+1401 KKNNLLATTTTTSTS

-1496 DEEEDLVPAENDAS
+1496 DEEEDLVPAENDAF

>member
-7 SFPCASFALKR
+7 SFPRASFALQR
-18 TTKPPPK
+18 TTKPPP
-25 SRRNQLERETTGNR
+25 NQLERDRPTGNR

-79 TKTSRVVDFVAAWDL
+79 TKTSRVVDFVAAWDV
-94 LSGRLAES
+94 LSERLAES
-102 SMLRSEDESDDI
+102 SILRSEMDESDDV

-137 RMPSL
+137 RMPPI

-154 TNRKEKDD
+154 NTNRKEKDD

-259 SSSTKNNNN
+259 SSSTKNNNT

-420 MAKTSDDKKSGT
+420 MAKTSDDKKSGNGI
-432 STSNSGSDGG
+432 STSNSNSGGG
-442 ENNNNYP
+442 ENNNYP

-560 TEDIEDDD
+560 DNEDDD
-568 PSAKNKNDSPS
+568 PSEKSKNDSPS
-579 SSSSNDNNHNNNSHN
+579 SSSSYDNNHNNSHN
-594 NGSRTTIEL
+594 NGSKTTIEL

-848 QQQTQQK
+848 QTQQK

-927 EDEEENDEE
+927 KDEEENDEE

-1392 KALGMKTSV
+1392 KALGMKSSV
-1401 KKNNLLAPTNTTSTS
+1401 KKNNLLATTNTTSTS

>member
-1 MTSNVR
+1 MTSNVS
-7 SFPCASFALKR
+7 SFSLAVVASQR
-18 TTKPPPK
+18 RTKPPPK
-25 SRRNQLERETTGNR
+25 SRRNQLERDATGNR
-39 RRNRLASSSSSPEL
+39 RRNRLASSSSSPGL
-53 SEANTNEKNE
+53 SEANNNEKNE
-63 RNENGEEKTNE
+63 SENEEKTNE
-74 TIATS
+74 TVAG

-102 SMLRSEDESDDI
+102 SILRSEDESDDI

-137 RMPSL
+137 RMPPI

-225 RLRDLPERLRNN
+225 RLRDLPERLRN

-420 MAKTSDDKKSGT
+420 MAKTSDDKKSGNGI
-432 STSNSGSDGG
+432 STSNSNSGGG
-442 ENNNNYP
+442 ENNNYP

-560 TEDIEDDD
+560 DNEDDD
-568 PSAKNKNDSPS
+568 PSEKSKNDSPS
-579 SSSSNDNNHNNNSHN
+579 SSSSYDNNHNNSHN

-848 QQQTQQK
+848 QQTQQK

-927 EDEEENDEE
+927 KDEEENDEE

-1158 ETDTEPIARELCATE
+1158 ETDTEPIARELCAME

-1510 ASSGSNRRYNNK
+1510 ASSGSNRRYNK

>member
-1 MTSNVR
+1 MTSNVS
-7 SFPCASFALKR
+7 SFSLAVVASQR
-18 TTKPPPK
+18 RTKPPPK
-25 SRRNQLERETTGNR
+25 SRRNQLERDATGNR
-39 RRNRLASSSSSPEL
+39 RRNRLASSSSSPGL
-53 SEANTNEKNE
+53 SEANNNEKNE
-63 RNENGEEKTNE
+63 SENEEKTNE
-74 TIATS
+74 TIAG

-137 RMPSL
+137 RMPPI

-245 ENTTTFNSNDTSSS
+245 ANATTFNSNDTSSS
-259 SSSTKNNNN
+259 SSSTKNNNT

-420 MAKTSDDKKSGT
+420 MAKTSDDKKSGNGIST
-432 STSNSGSDGG
+432 STSNSGGG
-442 ENNNNYP
+442 ENNNYP

-560 TEDIEDDD
+560 DNEDDD
-568 PSAKNKNDSPS
+568 PSEKSKNDSPS
-579 SSSSNDNNHNNNSHN
+579 SSSSYDNNHNNSHN

-848 QQQTQQK
+848 QQTQQK

-927 EDEEENDEE
+927 KDEEENDEE

-1158 ETDTEPIARELCATE
+1158 ETDTEPIARELCAME

-1392 KALGMKTSV
+1392 KALGMKSSV
-1401 KKNNLLAPTNTTSTS
+1401 KKNNLLATTNTTSTS

>member
-1 MTSNVR
+1 MTTTSS
-7 SFPCASFALKR
+7 SFSFVSAAAKR
-18 TTKPPPK
+18 TTKPPS
-25 SRRNQLERETTGNR
+25 SRRNHLEHATGNR
-39 RRNRLASSSSSPEL
+39 RRNRRHASSSSSPL
-53 SEANTNEKNE
+53 SEANDEKNE
-63 RNENGEEKTNE
+63 DENEERMSE
-74 TIATS
+74 TIP

-94 LSGRLAES
+94 LSGRLSES
-102 SMLRSEDESDDI
+102 SIMRSEDESDEI
-114 ASSNSP
+114 ANAASP

-154 TNRKEKDD
+154 KNRKEKDD

-237 NNNNNASS
+237 NNNASS
-245 ENTTTFNSNDTSSS
+245 ANTTFNSNDTSSS
-259 SSSTKNNNN
+259 SSSTKNNN
-268 TNSNNNQ
+268 TNSNNQ

-420 MAKTSDDKKSGT
+420 MAKTTADSNRRSSDDKKKG
-432 STSNSGSDGG
+432 DGG
-442 ENNNNYP
+442 GENNNYP

-560 TEDIEDDD
+560 TDDIEDDD
-568 PSAKNKNDSPS
+568 PSEKNKNDSPS

-594 NGSRTTIEL
+594 NGSRTTVEL

-709 SDDVNDVYDDE
+709 SDDVNDVYDEE
-720 GENATTKTTT
+720 GENTTTKTTT

-779 AVEVEMSSVDDDDED
+779 AVEVEMSSVDDEDED

-805 VVVDAII
+805 VVVDAVL
-812 ESTVKIDDGKSRIE
+812 ESTVKIDDGKSMIE

-848 QQQTQQK
+848 QQTQQK
-855 VKDDDEID
+855 VKDNDEID

-899 QQSSSTTTMKTSIH
+899 QQSSSTIIH

-927 EDEEENDEE
+927 KDEE
-936 KKEGATAAQPSS
+936 KNDETKEGAKAAQPSS
-948 SSPEKTISPDQIISQ
+948 SSPEKTLSPDQIISQ

-1089 YDDEICGPSLGSSSS
+1089 YDDEICGPSLGSSS

-1113 PKGEIMKNL
+1113 PKGEVMKNL

-1392 KALGMKTSV
+1392 KALGMKSSV
-1401 KKNNLLAPTNTTSTS
+1401 KKNNLLATTTTTSTS

-1468 RSSSSAFSADGGSA
+1468 RSSSSAFSADVGSA

-1496 DEEEDLVPAENDAS
+1496 DEEEDLVSSETKNDAS
-1510 ASSGSNRRYNNK
+1510 ASSGSRRYNNK